1 MYSLQKTY
9 GCFVRLSL
17 IVASSIY
24 VIFVIK
30 SRIGGWGGIG
40 ETILAM
46 SGFESPKV
54 QNTPPCLASSC
65 NLCILVELWKKC
77 DRGVVQVAAIFA
89 RQVADRAGCHCSRT
103 PTGGWNTWW
112 QARFI
117 LRGSGLTSWVVSKAT
132 LKVPP
137 YMMTAG
143 TLYRFIALWQTSA
156 HDLAGVNQTLP
167 REPNTKLF

>member
-1 MYSLQKTY
+1 MKVQSLTDRLLAENCASCSAARKTSINQLFVSRQCLRNN
-9 GCFVRLSL
+9 CFTLACIPSKRLCFFRLSL

-65 NLCILVELWKKC
+65 NLRILVELWKNC

-89 RQVADRAGCHCSRT
+89 RQVADRAGCHCSGT
-103 PTGGWNTWW
+103 PTGG
-112 QARFI
+112 
-117 LRGSGLTSWVVSKAT
+117 
-132 LKVPP
+132 
-137 YMMTAG
+137 
-143 TLYRFIALWQTSA
+143 
-156 HDLAGVNQTLP
+156 
-167 REPNTKLF
+167 